1 MNIKLRAK
9 LSAYSLVDTFE
20 SPSEDDHQCK
30 LMTPV
35 SNEQIERELFSKNE
49 EESSKDVVTDKD
61 FANFVDSL
69 FSEE

>member
-1 MNIKLRAK
+1 MDIKLRAK

-20 SPSEDDHQCK
+20 PTDSEHSCK

-35 SNEQIERELFSKNE
+35 TTQQIDDYLFGGKQDTSPD
-49 EESSKDVVTDKD
+49 DVIIPDND

-69 FSEE
+69 FKEE